1 VKQEANRTHSEK
13 LRAWKQMRQ
22 AWSAARMVAR
32 VLWKDTPSEPEYS
45 DEEEEEEGHVTPPPP
60 SQLRKTLPLFGDIH
74 SRQAGIA
81 IGLC

>member
-1 VKQEANRTHSEK
+1 VETNEAGLECRPDGGEGVGEGYES
-13 LRAWKQMRQ
+13 
-22 AWSAARMVAR
+22 
-32 VLWKDTPSEPEYS
+32 S

-81 IGLC
+81 IGLR